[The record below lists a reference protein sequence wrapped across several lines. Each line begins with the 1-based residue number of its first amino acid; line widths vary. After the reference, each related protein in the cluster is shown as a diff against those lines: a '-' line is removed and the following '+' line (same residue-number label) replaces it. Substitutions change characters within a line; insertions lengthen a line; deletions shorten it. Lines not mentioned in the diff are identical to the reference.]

1 MNILSEQRKN
11 YAIAILFGAIGGGL
25 FVALVTRAVPKMMSQ
40 MMRNMMNHVRESGF
54 DPSEM

>member
-11 YAIAILFGAIGGGL
+11 HAIAILFGAIGGGL